1 MCKERALGTRSL
13 LIPASLACANA
24 EEMHKC
30 VCPMLVLNAYLH
42 PQDPQD
48 PVFDLMCVPSVMQ
61 RKCKASKMAGAGLLL
76 SPLPVVED
84 GSMGQRLCNTLNLR
98 SQSRVDAL
106 SARRVT
112 TTTSGRNASMLQRY

>member
-1 MCKERALGTRSL
+1 
-13 LIPASLACANA
+13 
-24 EEMHKC
+24 
-30 VCPMLVLNAYLH
+30 MLVLNAYLH

-112 TTTSGRNASMLQRY
+112 TTTSGRNAIVLQRY